1 MDHRFKLT
9 LPDALLESANRELGR
24 LSSLDL
30 RYDVLTASLHG
41 RRDGATAGQ
50 VSELR
55 ARHVRE
61 RGVDEAA
68 YTATHQLMS
77 DFILRDLTS
86 ATAEPP
92 PPAPPRTRPAGEA

>member
-9 LPDALLESANRELGR
+9 LPDDVLESANRELGR
-24 LSSLDL
+24 LSTLDL
-30 RYDVLTASLHG
+30 RYDVLTARLRG
-41 RRDGATAGQ
+41 RRDGTTAGL
-50 VSELR
+50 ELDLR
-55 ARHVRE
+55 AQHVRE
-61 RGVDEAA
+61 RGVEEAA

-92 PPAPPRTRPAGEA
+92 PSVPPRTRPAGEA